1 MKFIDLFSGIG
12 GFRLALEK
20 LNHKCVFSA
29 DNDKYSCETYY
40 KNFKEY
46 PFIDITKFSPKL
58 IPDHDILCAG
68 FPCQPFS
75 IAGKRKGFDDTR
87 GTLFFDIV
95 RILKEK
101 RPKIFILE
109 NVKGLVNHDKGK
121 TFKKILNVLS
131 KKVNGKKIKLN
142 RENLGYNVFWNV
154 LNSYNFNVPQ
164 NRERVFII
172 GFRDQSIDFK
182 FPKNLKLKNTLND
195 IIKFKP
201 KKIRRI
207 SKLSKG
213 YIDKHLRKHKNYNKI
228 KNLNYLVANEVR
240 KSRCH
245 FRFDNIS
252 PCLTTKMGT
261 GGNNV
266 PYLVNQNRF
275 YTLEECLLIQGFP
288 KNFKLTNNYTES
300 LKQIGNSVSVPVINS
315 LIKQIK
321 KKIKQV

>member
-1 MKFIDLFSGIG
+1 MRFIDLFSGIG
-12 GFRLALEK
+12 GFRMALEK

-29 DNDKYSCETYY
+29 DNDKYACDTYY

-46 PFIDITKFSPKL
+46 PLIDIKKL
-58 IPDHDILCAG
+58 SAKKIPNHDILCAG

-75 IAGKRKGFDDTR
+75 IAGERRGFNDTR

-109 NVKGLVNHDKGK
+109 NVKGLVNHDNGR
-121 TFKKILNVLS
+121 TFKKIINILS
-131 KKVNGKKIKLN
+131 KKVNGKINKSK
-142 RENLGYNVFWNV
+142 RENLGYNVFWKV
-154 LNSYNFNVPQ
+154 LNSYDFNAPQ

-172 GFRDQSIDFK
+172 GFKNQNINYK
-182 FPKNLKLKNTLND
+182 FPKNIKLKINLNNL
-195 IIKFKP
+195 INKKP

-213 YIDKHLRKHKNYNKI
+213 YIYKHLKKHQNYKKI
-228 KNLNYLVANEVR
+228 KDLNYLVANEVR
-240 KSRCH
+240 RSRCN

-266 PYLVNQNRF
+266 PYLVNQDRF
-275 YTLEECLLIQGFP
+275 FTLNECLLLQGFP
-288 KNFKLTNNYTES
+288 KNFKLTSNYTEA
-300 LKQIGNSVSVPVINS
+300 LKQIGNSVTINVV
-315 LIKQIK
+315 
-321 KKIKQV
+321 KKIVQKLS

>member
-1 MKFIDLFSGIG
+1 MRFIDLFSGIG
-12 GFRLALEK
+12 GFRIALEK

-29 DNDKYSCETYY
+29 DNDKYACDTYY

-46 PFIDITKFSPKL
+46 PLIDIKKL
-58 IPDHDILCAG
+58 SAKKIPNHDILCAG

-75 IAGKRKGFDDTR
+75 IAGERRGFNDTR

-101 RPKIFILE
+101 KPKIFILE
-109 NVKGLVNHDKGK
+109 NVKGLVNHDKGR
-121 TFKKILNVLS
+121 TFKKIINILS
-131 KKVNGKKIKLN
+131 KKVNGKINKSK
-142 RENLGYNVFWNV
+142 RENLGYNVFWRV
-154 LNSYNFNVPQ
+154 LNSYDFNAPQ

-172 GFRDQSIDFK
+172 GFKNQNINYK
-182 FPKNLKLKNTLND
+182 FPKNIKLKINLNNL
-195 IIKFKP
+195 INKKP

-213 YIDKHLRKHKNYNKI
+213 YIYKHLKKHQNYKKI
-228 KNLNYLVANEVR
+228 KDLNYLVANEVR
-240 KSRCH
+240 RSRCN

-266 PYLVNQNRF
+266 PYLVNQDRF
-275 YTLEECLLIQGFP
+275 FTLDECLLLQGFP
-288 KNFKLTNNYTES
+288 KNFKLTNNYTEA
-300 LKQIGNSVSVPVINS
+300 LKQIGNSVTINVV
-315 LIKQIK
+315 
-321 KKIKQV
+321 KKIAQKLS

>member
-1 MKFIDLFSGIG
+1 MRFIDLFSGIG
-12 GFRLALEK
+12 GFRMALEK

-29 DNDKYSCETYY
+29 DNDKYACDTYY

-46 PFIDITKFSPKL
+46 PLIDIKKL
-58 IPDHDILCAG
+58 SAKKIPNHDILCAG

-75 IAGKRKGFDDTR
+75 IAGERKGFNDTR

-101 RPKIFILE
+101 KPKIFILE

-121 TFKKILNVLS
+121 TFKKIINILS
-131 KKVNGKKIKLN
+131 KKVNGKINKSK
-142 RENLGYNVFWNV
+142 RENLGYNVFWKV
-154 LNSYNFNVPQ
+154 LNSYDFNAPQ

-172 GFRDQSIDFK
+172 GFKNQNINYK
-182 FPKNLKLKNTLND
+182 FPKNIKLKINLNNL
-195 IIKFKP
+195 INKKP

-213 YIDKHLRKHKNYNKI
+213 YIYKHLKKHQNYKKI
-228 KNLNYLVANEVR
+228 KDLNYLVANEVR
-240 KSRCH
+240 RSRCN

-266 PYLVNQNRF
+266 PYLVNQDRF
-275 YTLEECLLIQGFP
+275 FTLDECLLLQGFP
-288 KNFKLTNNYTES
+288 KNFKLTNNYTEA
-300 LKQIGNSVSVPVINS
+300 LKQIGNSVTINVV
-315 LIKQIK
+315 
-321 KKIKQV
+321 KKIAQKLS

>member
-1 MKFIDLFSGIG
+1 MRFIDLFSGIG
-12 GFRLALEK
+12 GFRMALEK

-29 DNDKYSCETYY
+29 DNDKYACDTYY

-46 PFIDITKFSPKL
+46 PLIDIKKL
-58 IPDHDILCAG
+58 SAKKIPNHDILCAG

-75 IAGKRKGFDDTR
+75 IAGERRGFNDTR

-101 RPKIFILE
+101 KPKIFILE

-121 TFKKILNVLS
+121 TFKKIINILS
-131 KKVNGKKIKLN
+131 KKVNGKINKSK
-142 RENLGYNVFWNV
+142 RENLGYNVFWKV
-154 LNSYNFNVPQ
+154 LNSYDFNAPQ

-172 GFRDQSIDFK
+172 GFKNQKINYK
-182 FPKNLKLKNTLND
+182 FPKNIKLKINLNNL
-195 IIKFKP
+195 INKKP

-213 YIDKHLRKHKNYNKI
+213 YIYKHLKKHQNYKKI
-228 KNLNYLVANEVR
+228 KDLNYLVANEVR
-240 KSRCH
+240 RSRCN

-266 PYLVNQNRF
+266 PYLVNQDRF
-275 YTLEECLLIQGFP
+275 FTLDECLLLQGFP
-288 KNFKLTNNYTES
+288 KNFKLTNNYTEA
-300 LKQIGNSVSVPVINS
+300 LKQIGNSVTINVV
-315 LIKQIK
+315 
-321 KKIKQV
+321 KKIAQKLS

>member
-1 MKFIDLFSGIG
+1 MRFIDLFSGIG
-12 GFRLALEK
+12 GFRMALEK

-29 DNDKYSCETYY
+29 DNDKYACDTYY

-46 PFIDITKFSPKL
+46 PLIDIKKL
-58 IPDHDILCAG
+58 SAKKIPNHDILCAG

-75 IAGKRKGFDDTR
+75 IAGERKGFNDTR

-101 RPKIFILE
+101 KPKIFILE

-121 TFKKILNVLS
+121 TFKKIINILS
-131 KKVNGKKIKLN
+131 KKVNGKINKSK
-142 RENLGYNVFWNV
+142 RENLGYNVFWKV
-154 LNSYNFNVPQ
+154 LNSYDFNAPQ

-172 GFRDQSIDFK
+172 GFKNQNINYK
-182 FPKNLKLKNTLND
+182 FPKNIKLKINLNNL
-195 IIKFKP
+195 INKKP

-213 YIDKHLRKHKNYNKI
+213 YIYKHLKKHQNYKKI
-228 KNLNYLVANEVR
+228 KDLNYLVANEVR
-240 KSRCH
+240 RSRCN

-266 PYLVNQNRF
+266 PYLVNQDRF
-275 YTLEECLLIQGFP
+275 FTLDECLLLQGFP
-288 KNFKLTNNYTES
+288 KNFKLTNNYTEA
-300 LKQIGNSVSVPVINS
+300 LKQIGNSVTINVV
-315 LIKQIK
+315 
-321 KKIKQV
+321 KKIAQKLP

>member
-1 MKFIDLFSGIG
+1 LKFIDLFSGIG

-20 LNHKCVFSA
+20 FNCECVFSA
-29 DNDKYSCETYY
+29 DNNQYACETYY

-46 PFIDITKFSPKL
+46 PLVDIKKLSPKK
-58 IPDHDILCAG
+58 IPNHDILCAG

-75 IAGKRKGFDDTR
+75 IAGKRKGFNDTR

-95 RILKEK
+95 RILKK
-101 RPKIFILE
+101 KKPKVFILE
-109 NVKGLVNHDKGK
+109 NVKGLVSHDKGR
-121 TFKKILNVLS
+121 TFKKILEILS
-131 KKVNGKKIKLN
+131 KKLNGKIIKSR
-142 RENLGYNVFWNV
+142 RENLGYNVFWKV
-154 LNSYNFNVPQ
+154 LNSTNFNVPQ

-172 GFRDQSIDFK
+172 GFIDQSINFK
-182 FPKNLKLKNTLND
+182 FPTNQKLKKTLND
-195 IIKFKP
+195 IIKIKP
-201 KKIRRI
+201 KKIKRI

-213 YIDKHLRKHKNYNKI
+213 YINKHLRKHKSYNKI

-275 YTLEECLLIQGFP
+275 YTLEECLLVQGFP
-288 KNFKLTNNYTES
+288 KNFKLTNNYTEA
-300 LKQIGNSVSVPVINS
+300 LKQIGNSVSVSVINS
-315 LIKQIK
+315 LVKQII
-321 KKIKQV
+321 KKIN

>member
-1 MKFIDLFSGIG
+1 M
-12 GFRLALEK
+12 ALEK

-29 DNDKYSCETYY
+29 DNDKYACDTYY

-46 PFIDITKFSPKL
+46 PFVDIKKL
-58 IPDHDILCAG
+58 SAKKIPDHDILCAG

-75 IAGKRKGFDDTR
+75 IAGERRGFNDTR

-101 RPKIFILE
+101 KPKIFILE

-121 TFKKILNVLS
+121 TFKKIINILS
-131 KKVNGKKIKLN
+131 KKVNGKINKSK
-142 RENLGYNVFWNV
+142 RENLGYNVFWKV
-154 LNSYNFNVPQ
+154 LNSYDFNAPQ

-172 GFRDQSIDFK
+172 GFKNQNINYK
-182 FPKNLKLKNTLND
+182 FPKNIKLKINLNNL
-195 IIKFKP
+195 INKRP

-213 YIDKHLRKHKNYNKI
+213 YIYKHLKKHQNYKKI
-228 KNLNYLVANEVR
+228 KDLNYLVANEVR
-240 KSRCH
+240 KSRCN

-266 PYLVNQNRF
+266 PYLVNQDRF
-275 YTLEECLLIQGFP
+275 FTLDECLLLQGFP
-288 KNFKLTNNYTES
+288 KNFKLTNNYTEA
-300 LKQIGNSVSVPVINS
+300 LKQIGNSVTINVV
-315 LIKQIK
+315 
-321 KKIKQV
+321 KKIAQKLS

>member
-12 GFRLALEK
+12 GFRLALDK

-29 DNDKYSCETYY
+29 DNDKYACDTYY

-46 PFIDITKFSPKL
+46 PLIDIKKL
-58 IPDHDILCAG
+58 SAKKIPNHDILCAG

-75 IAGKRKGFDDTR
+75 IAGDRRGFDDIR

-101 RPKIFILE
+101 KPKIFILE
-109 NVKGLVNHDKGK
+109 NVKGLVNHDKGR
-121 TFKKILNVLS
+121 TFKKIINILS
-131 KKVNGKKIKLN
+131 KKVNGKINKSK
-142 RENLGYNVFWNV
+142 RENLGYNVFWKV
-154 LNSYNFNVPQ
+154 LNSYDFNAPQ

-172 GFRDQSIDFK
+172 GFKNQNIKFK
-182 FPKNLKLKNTLND
+182 FPKNIKLKINLNNL
-195 IIKFKP
+195 INKKP

-213 YIDKHLRKHKNYNKI
+213 YIYKHLKKHQNYKKI
-228 KNLNYLVANEVR
+228 KDLNYLVANEVR
-240 KSRCH
+240 RSRCN

-266 PYLVNQNRF
+266 PYLVNQDRF
-275 YTLEECLLIQGFP
+275 FTLDECLLLQGFP
-288 KNFKLTNNYTES
+288 KNFKLTNNYTEA
-300 LKQIGNSVSVPVINS
+300 LKQIGNSVTINVV
-315 LIKQIK
+315 
-321 KKIKQV
+321 KKIAQKLP

>member
-1 MKFIDLFSGIG
+1 LRFIDLFSGIG
-12 GFRLALEK
+12 GFRMALEK

-29 DNDKYSCETYY
+29 DNDKYACDTYY

-46 PFIDITKFSPKL
+46 PLIDIKKL
-58 IPDHDILCAG
+58 SAKKIPNHDILCAG

-75 IAGKRKGFDDTR
+75 IAGERKGFNDTR

-101 RPKIFILE
+101 KPKIFILE

-121 TFKKILNVLS
+121 TFKKIINILS
-131 KKVNGKKIKLN
+131 KKVNGKINKSK
-142 RENLGYNVFWNV
+142 RENLGYNVFWKV
-154 LNSYNFNVPQ
+154 LNSYDFNAPQ

-172 GFRDQSIDFK
+172 GFKNQNINYK
-182 FPKNLKLKNTLND
+182 FPKNIKLKINLNNL
-195 IIKFKP
+195 INKKP

-213 YIDKHLRKHKNYNKI
+213 YIYKHLKKHQNYKKI
-228 KNLNYLVANEVR
+228 KDLNYLVANEVR
-240 KSRCH
+240 RSRCN

-266 PYLVNQNRF
+266 PYLVNQDRF
-275 YTLEECLLIQGFP
+275 FTLDECLLLQGFP
-288 KNFKLTNNYTES
+288 KNFKLTNNYTEA
-300 LKQIGNSVSVPVINS
+300 LKQIGNSVTINVV
-315 LIKQIK
+315 
-321 KKIKQV
+321 KKIAQKLP

>member
-1 MKFIDLFSGIG
+1 MRFIDLFSGIG
-12 GFRLALEK
+12 GFRMALEK

-29 DNDKYSCETYY
+29 DNDKYACDTYY

-46 PFIDITKFSPKL
+46 PLVDIKKL
-58 IPDHDILCAG
+58 SAKKIPDHDILCAG

-75 IAGKRKGFDDTR
+75 IAGERKGFNDTR

-101 RPKIFILE
+101 KPKIFILE

-121 TFKKILNVLS
+121 TFKKIINILS
-131 KKVNGKKIKLN
+131 KKVNGKINKSK
-142 RENLGYNVFWNV
+142 RENLGYNVFWKV
-154 LNSYNFNVPQ
+154 LNSYDFNAPQ

-172 GFRDQSIDFK
+172 GFKNQNINYK
-182 FPKNLKLKNTLND
+182 FPKNIKLKINLNNL
-195 IIKFKP
+195 INKRP

-213 YIDKHLRKHKNYNKI
+213 YIYKHLKKHQNYKKI
-228 KNLNYLVANEVR
+228 KDLNYLVANEVR
-240 KSRCH
+240 RSRCN

-266 PYLVNQNRF
+266 PYLVNQDRF
-275 YTLEECLLIQGFP
+275 FTLDECLLLQGFP
-288 KNFKLTNNYTES
+288 KNFKLTNNYTEA
-300 LKQIGNSVSVPVINS
+300 LKQIGNSVTINVV
-315 LIKQIK
+315 
-321 KKIKQV
+321 KKIAQKLP

>member
-1 MKFIDLFSGIG
+1 LRFIDLFSGIG
-12 GFRLALEK
+12 GFRMALEK

-29 DNDKYSCETYY
+29 DNDKYACDTYY

-46 PFIDITKFSPKL
+46 PLIDIKKL
-58 IPDHDILCAG
+58 SAKKIPNHDILCAG

-75 IAGKRKGFDDTR
+75 IAGERRGFNDTR

-101 RPKIFILE
+101 KPKIFILE

-121 TFKKILNVLS
+121 TFKKIINILS
-131 KKVNGKKIKLN
+131 KKVNGKINKSK
-142 RENLGYNVFWNV
+142 RENLGYNVFWKV
-154 LNSYNFNVPQ
+154 LNSYDFNAPQ

-172 GFRDQSIDFK
+172 GFKNQNINYK
-182 FPKNLKLKNTLND
+182 FPKNIKLKINLNNL
-195 IIKFKP
+195 INKKP

-213 YIDKHLRKHKNYNKI
+213 YIYKHLKKHQNYKKI
-228 KNLNYLVANEVR
+228 KDLNYLVANEVR
-240 KSRCH
+240 RSRCN

-266 PYLVNQNRF
+266 PYLVNQDRF
-275 YTLEECLLIQGFP
+275 FTLDECLLLQGFP
-288 KNFKLTNNYTES
+288 KNFKLTNNYTEA
-300 LKQIGNSVSVPVINS
+300 LKQIGNSVTINVV
-315 LIKQIK
+315 
-321 KKIKQV
+321 KKIAQKLP

>member
-1 MKFIDLFSGIG
+1 MRFIDLFSGIG
-12 GFRLALEK
+12 GFRMALEK

-29 DNDKYSCETYY
+29 DNDKYACDTYY

-46 PFIDITKFSPKL
+46 PLVDIKKL
-58 IPDHDILCAG
+58 SAKKIPDHDILCAG

-75 IAGKRKGFDDTR
+75 IAGERRGFNDTR

-101 RPKIFILE
+101 KPKIFILE
-109 NVKGLVNHDKGK
+109 NVKGLVNHDKGG
-121 TFKKILNVLS
+121 TFKKIINILS
-131 KKVNGKKIKLN
+131 KKVNGKINKSK
-142 RENLGYNVFWNV
+142 RENLGYNVFWRV
-154 LNSYNFNVPQ
+154 LNSYDFNAPQ

-172 GFRDQSIDFK
+172 GFKNQNINYK
-182 FPKNLKLKNTLND
+182 FPKNIKLKINLNNL
-195 IIKFKP
+195 INKRP

-213 YIDKHLRKHKNYNKI
+213 YIYKHLRKHQNYKKI
-228 KNLNYLVANEVR
+228 KDLNYLVANEVR
-240 KSRCH
+240 RSRCN

-266 PYLVNQNRF
+266 PYLVNQDRF
-275 YTLEECLLIQGFP
+275 FTLDECLLLQGFP
-288 KNFKLTNNYTES
+288 KNFKLTNNYTEA
-300 LKQIGNSVSVPVINS
+300 LKQIGNSVTINVV
-315 LIKQIK
+315 
-321 KKIKQV
+321 KKIAQKLS

>member
-1 MKFIDLFSGIG
+1 MRFIDLFSGIG
-12 GFRLALEK
+12 GFRMALEK

-29 DNDKYSCETYY
+29 DNDKYACDTYY

-46 PFIDITKFSPKL
+46 PFVDIKKL
-58 IPDHDILCAG
+58 SAKKIPDHDILCAG

-75 IAGKRKGFDDTR
+75 IAGERRGFNDTR

-101 RPKIFILE
+101 KPKIFILE

-121 TFKKILNVLS
+121 TFKKIINILS
-131 KKVNGKKIKLN
+131 KKVNGKINKSK
-142 RENLGYNVFWNV
+142 RENLGYNVFWKV
-154 LNSYNFNVPQ
+154 LNSYDFNAPQ

-172 GFRDQSIDFK
+172 GFKNQNINYK
-182 FPKNLKLKNTLND
+182 FPKNIKLKINLNNL
-195 IIKFKP
+195 INKRP

-213 YIDKHLRKHKNYNKI
+213 YIYKHLKKHQNYKKI

-240 KSRCH
+240 KSRCN

-266 PYLVNQNRF
+266 PYLVNQDRF
-275 YTLEECLLIQGFP
+275 FTLDECLLLQGFP
-288 KNFKLTNNYTES
+288 KNFKLTNNYTEA
-300 LKQIGNSVSVPVINS
+300 LKQIGNSVTINVV
-315 LIKQIK
+315 
-321 KKIKQV
+321 KKIAQKLS